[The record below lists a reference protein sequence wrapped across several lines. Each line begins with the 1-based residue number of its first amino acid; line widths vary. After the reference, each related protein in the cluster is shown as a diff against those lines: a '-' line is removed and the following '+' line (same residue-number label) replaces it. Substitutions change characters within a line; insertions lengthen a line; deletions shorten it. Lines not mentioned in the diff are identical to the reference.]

1 MCKYKWVVSALII
14 TVSCN
19 SPQNILQRKQK
30 AFQKSSHQN
39 VKVYESASGLGPC
52 EPSIYINPENPK
64 QIVAGSVLDNVHYS
78 HDGGITWHTNKLTSS
93 LGVWGDPCIV
103 ADQDGVFYYLH
114 LSDPEG
120 TNWKSKNILD
130 QIVIQRS
137 EDGGKTWSEGK
148 GIGKNT
154 PKQQDKEWAAV
165 HPGTGALAVTW
176 TEFDR
181 YRSTDPDDKTRIRFS
196 YSKDKGETW
205 TPAIS
210 ISELEGNTNDDDRTV
225 EGAVPAIAA
234 NGDIYVAWSYDEKI
248 YFDKST
254 DEGKT
259 WLQHDIV
266 AADQPGGWSLS
277 IPGLGRSN
285 GMPITCVDNS
295 NSAHRGTIYI
305 NWTDQRNGS
314 DNTDVFITSSKDGGR
329 TWSPAFKVNT
339 DDTRTHQFLSWM
351 SVDAKTG
358 FVYIVY
364 YDRSRQNDNATEV
377 SLAVSYDGGKSFT
390 SKIISNTPFTPV
402 KDGVFFGD
410 YNNIHAFNG
419 LVRPVWTRY
428 ENGKLS
434 IWTALISDR

>member
-1 MCKYKWVVSALII
+1 MRKFKWVVPVLII

-39 VKVYESASGLGPC
+39 VKIYESASGLGPC
-52 EPSIYINPENPK
+52 EPSIQINPENPK
-64 QIVAGSVLDNVHYS
+64 QIVAGSVLDYVHYS
-78 HDGGITWHTNKLTSS
+78 HDGGTTWHTDKLTSS

-103 ADQDGVFYYLH
+103 ADQDGTFYYLH

-137 EDGGKTWSEGK
+137 EDGGKTWSPGK

-165 HPGTGALAVTW
+165 HPTTGALAVTW

-181 YRSTDPDDKTRIRFS
+181 YRSKNPDDKTRIRFS

-205 TPAIS
+205 SPAIT
-210 ISELEGNTNDDDRTV
+210 ISELEGNTDDDDQTV
-225 EGAVPAIAA
+225 EGAVPAIAT
-234 NGDIYVAWSYDEKI
+234 NGDIYVAWSYNEKI
-248 YFDKST
+248 YFDKSI

-259 WLQHDIV
+259 WLQRDIV
-266 AADQPGGWSLS
+266 VGEQPGGWALS

-295 NSAHRGTIYI
+295 NSPHRGTIYI
-305 NWTDQRNGS
+305 NWTDQRNGA

-329 TWSPAFKVNT
+329 TWSPALQVNT
-339 DDTRTHQFLSWM
+339 DNTKTHQFLSWM
-351 SVDAKTG
+351 SVDPKTG
-358 FVYIVY
+358 FIYIVY
-364 YDRSRQNDNATEV
+364 YDRGQQKDNATEV
-377 SLAVSYDGGKSFT
+377 TLAVSYDGGKSFT
-390 SKIISNTPFTPV
+390 SKIISESPFTPI

-410 YNNIHAFNG
+410 YNNIHAYNG